1 MIAFGCNTLM
11 TRFDKTH
18 FVWVDDPMF
27 DLNSLE
33 NYGVDINNVKYKF
46 DLENY
51 SYIVCYGHELERLT
65 YRFLIKY
72 IPFAAK
78 IIKGLKPW
86 HDNFAAAIFYLF
98 CVNSDRYS
106 NLKHVSDL
114 SAFLFSPI
122 LKRPKVQINS

>member
-1 MIAFGCNTLM
+1 MTIIKRIKKIALLLVAICVLCLCIPINLQFEFVYKIPIDYNEE
-11 TRFDKTH
+11 TRKSLPWFTIVNDRY
-18 FVWVDDPMF
+18 DPMF

-86 HDNFAAAIFYLF
+86 HDNLAAAIF
-98 CVNSDRYS
+98 
-106 NLKHVSDL
+106 
-114 SAFLFSPI
+114 
-122 LKRPKVQINS
+122 

>member
-1 MIAFGCNTLM
+1 MIAFGCNTLI

-18 FVWVDDPMF
+18 FVWVDEPMF

-86 HDNFAAAIFYLF
+86 HDNLAAAIF
-98 CVNSDRYS
+98 
-106 NLKHVSDL
+106 
-114 SAFLFSPI
+114 
-122 LKRPKVQINS
+122 